1 MAIERKVL
9 LIEGMTCVNCQNR
22 IEQALRNIAGISKV
36 YVSYSKGQAEIEF
49 DNDILTLDRIIA
61 VIQNLDYKVVKKR
74 KIDYSEF
81 VNRAVT
87 FAIIILLYYLL
98 QRFGILNLLV
108 PSMLADSKMSYG
120 MLFIVGLLTSVHCIA
135 MCGGI
140 NLSQCIP
147 EADDDNGKTPK
158 NKIIFPSLLYNTGR
172 VISYSVIGFLLG
184 GMGMLLTGE
193 GRMGIPLL
201 LQGILKIIAG
211 LFMVIMGINMLGW
224 IPLLE
229 SSKSDFHKGWLIK

>member
-74 KIDYSEF
+74 KKDYSEF
-81 VNRAVT
+81 VNRALT
-87 FAIIILLYYLL
+87 FAIIILLYCLL

-147 EADDDNGKTPK
+147 VADDDNGKTPK
-158 NKIIFPSLLYNTGR
+158 NKIILPSLLYNTGR
-172 VISYSVIGFLLG
+172 VISYSVIGFFTGWNGNAVDRRGRNGNSTASAGNIENNSGLVHG
-184 GMGMLLTGE
+184 DYGNKHVGMDS
-193 GRMGIPLL
+193 
-201 LQGILKIIAG
+201 IIKKVPNQISTKAG
-211 LFMVIMGINMLGW
+211 
-224 IPLLE
+224 
-229 SSKSDFHKGWLIK
+229 